1 MDRIKISRGLI
12 WVGVALLPVALNS
25 CEKQDAGA
33 TRGASKPAVDLTNW
47 KPDPGLPKPEISAAV
62 EIIKEPFIKE
72 PQRRKI
78 SMKVTATETS
88 GLTVHEVQFL
98 LKYRVFNEETRQYDY
113 PSGMVTP
120 KMIPRIEKGV
130 GLFQTP
136 IVEKHLREVA
146 WDSENDNWEVE
157 IRSYN
162 QYYRE

>member
-1 MDRIKISRGLI
+1 MDTIKISRGLL
-12 WVGVALLPVALNS
+12 WVGAALLPVALNS

-33 TRGASKPAVDLTNW
+33 TRSASKPAIDLTNW

-62 EIIKEPFIKE
+62 EIIKEP
-72 PQRRKI
+72 QRKKI
-78 SMKVTATETS
+78 SMKVTATETK
-88 GLTVHEVQFL
+88 GLTVHDVQFL

-113 PSGMVTP
+113 PAGMVTP
-120 KMIPRIEKGV
+120 KMIPKIEKGV

-157 IRSYN
+157 IRSYS
-162 QYYRE
+162 QYYKE